1 MIRRAK
7 NVVYPSITC
16 SDATGEI
23 SVSIAFPFR
32 HLNHSI
38 TIPVSRSL
46 YLGAK
51 ASGKTALV
59 PAGIGDAWLAGYYA
73 AFAED
78 PALVPFY
85 QTLLSRLR
93 KIRFA
98 QNYDDDT
105 YLEMLTAFVQSI
117 PYDTEKPASIDR
129 APRFPVET
137 LVDGRGICSDKS
149 LLLAGILS
157 HEGYA
162 VSLLQFS
169 AENHLTVGIPVPDG
183 YAYRGCG
190 HAVIESTAISYVG
203 DASGEFFGHTSAQ
216 TLTSRPKVFPLG
228 HGSKRYGSIAQT
240 AHILTV
246 RGALREKLAADGDL
260 VRTIS
265 RKETL
270 ISAKKAELAASRED
284 LSRNETEA
292 AAVSAD
298 PELFSCRYAEY
309 KTALDRHNAEVMGL
323 AKQIER
329 YNAEVDEYNRLAAAA
344 EFIQHNRLD
353 RPAVVE
359 RIRNLRF

>member
-1 MIRRAK
+1 MTRRAK
-7 NVVYPSITC
+7 NVVYPSIIPAA
-16 SDATGEI
+16 DAAGEI
-23 SVSIAFPFR
+23 SVGITSPFR

-51 ASGKTALV
+51 ASGKSALV

-73 AFAED
+73 AFAGD

-98 QNYDDDT
+98 QNYDDDS

-137 LVDGRGICSDKS
+137 IVDGRGICSDKS

-162 VSLLQFS
+162 VSLLQFF
-169 AENHLTVGIPVPDG
+169 AENHLTVGIPVSDG

-203 DASGEFFGHTSAQ
+203 DASGEFFGQTAAQ

-228 HGSKRYGSIAQT
+228 HGSKRYGSAAQT
-240 AHILTV
+240 ARILAV

-260 VRTIS
+260 VRDIS
-265 RKETL
+265 RKETR
-270 ISAKKAELAASRED
+270 ISAKKADLAASRED
-284 LSRNETEA
+284 LSRKETEA

-309 KTALDRHNAEVMGL
+309 KKALDRHNAEVVEL

-329 YNAEVDEYNRLAAAA
+329 YNADVGEYNRLPAAA
-344 EFIQHNRLD
+344 EFIQQIGLTAPRLLNGFG
-353 RPAVVE
+353 
-359 RIRNLRF
+359 I